1 MFAHAIGFDD
11 APFVHGWRGDVP
23 VIGTVYARTT
33 LHGVVSGR
41 VRRDGRNSTA
51 ELARLVNQSPG
62 HIQLILLQ
70 GIALAGFNVVDLHA
84 LHAQTGKPVL
94 VVARR
99 APDLDR
105 IRAAL
110 LTRVPGGARKWAL
123 IGAAGPMEPCAGVF
137 VQRAGLTLV
146 QAQVALETFTV
157 TGRVPEPLRAAHL
170 IARGVT
176 QGHSRGGRV

>member
-1 MFAHAIGFDD
+1 M
-11 APFVHGWRGDVP
+11 P

-51 ELARLVNQSPG
+51 ELARLVNQSPE
-62 HIQLILLQ
+62 HLQLILLQ

-110 LTRVPGGARKWAL
+110 TRVPGGARKWAL
-123 IGAAGPMEPCAGVF
+123 IGAAGPMESCAGVF
-137 VQRAGLTLV
+137 VQRAGLTLA
-146 QAQVALETFTV
+146 QAQGALEAFTV
-157 TGRVPEPLRAAHL
+157 TGRIPEPLRAAHL